1 MFSVERLND
10 RTVLLQDIL
19 GLSEKIVGIKFLF
32 TEKEFQEAGV
42 DQMSGKTTYCRMVYN
57 AAKGD
62 SMKVNFDNFSC
73 FGAARSLGIVDI
85 DEYYTSGRFFYPRGL
100 YKDMAISRE
109 VSNNITRCDHHVY
122 GLQVGALEDFDTQPD
137 VIIVIAKNQQ
147 MMRLIQGYT
156 YSFGVCKSLKMMGN
170 QAICSEATAT
180 PYVTNDMNLTML
192 CKGARVNGIGGEN
205 EDSLAMGIVYNKF
218 EGLVE
223 GVGMTITAIEHNNV
237 KDRIAAVTDEFPI
250 VKDTGYGVPFYG
262 RDFEYFS
269 KKESKTSAEE
279 ELFEDIYNSS
289 KDK

>member
-1 MFSVERLND
+1 MLSVERLQE
-10 RTVLLQDIL
+10 RATLLQDIL
-19 GLSEKIVGIKFLF
+19 EMSEKIVGIKFLF
-32 TEKEFQEAGV
+32 TEKEFNDAGV

-57 AAKGD
+57 ASRGI
-62 SMKVNFDNFSC
+62 SVKVNFDNFGC

-100 YKDMAISRE
+100 YKDLAISRE
-109 VSNNITRCDHHVY
+109 VSNSITRCDHHIY
-122 GLQVGALEDFDTQPD
+122 GLQVGALEDFDIQPD
-137 VIIVIAKNQQ
+137 VIIIIANNEKI
-147 MMRLIQGYT
+147 MRLIQGYT

-180 PYVTNDMNLTML
+180 PYVMNDMNLTML

-237 KDRIAAVTDEFPI
+237 KDRISTKTDEFPI
-250 VKDTGYGVPFYG
+250 IKSTGYNVPFYG
-262 RDFEYFS
+262 RDFEYFRN
-269 KKESKTSAEE
+269 KESKTSAEE
-279 ELFEDIYNSS
+279 ELFEDIYNPS
-289 KDK
+289 KK